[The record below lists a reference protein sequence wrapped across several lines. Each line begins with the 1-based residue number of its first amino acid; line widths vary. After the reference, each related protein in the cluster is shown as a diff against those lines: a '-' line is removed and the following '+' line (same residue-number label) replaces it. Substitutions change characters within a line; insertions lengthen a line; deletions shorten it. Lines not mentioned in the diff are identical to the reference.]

1 MEHKLIAVVGNT
13 PQVMTETLWALRVQ
27 CSVPI
32 DEVFVMTTTMGKATC
47 QQRLLDEGRFE
58 KMLVDYDIDP
68 KVKFDADHDHIR
80 VFKDAEGNFLDDI
93 RTSEENRLARDQLF
107 RWIEDWTQKDH
118 VALHCSLAGGRKSMG
133 YLLGAAIQFFGRS
146 QDRLYHVLVTPP
158 EIETNRDFFFPPV
171 REEQVLTPDGQ
182 RISTADV
189 RIELAEL
196 PYVSVRDISAFG
208 NESYDQILQRTQE
221 EVRNVPRLRAE
232 NKRLREISGNA
243 GGLIGNSAAMRKAKE
258 QIRQVADA
266 DDATVLILGE
276 TGTGKERAGEA
287 LHEQSTRKDR
297 PFIPI
302 NCSAFPDTLLEAEL
316 FGATRGT
323 YTGQAGPRKGAF
335 RMAEGGILFLDEIG
349 ELSRDGQARL
359 LRVLQEKK
367 MRAVGS
373 DEPEK
378 DIDVRIVAAT
388 NRDLESMVREGAFRE
403 DLLYRLNA
411 LTIYMPPLRELRED
425 IPELIDLFCEQ
436 FNEKYKRNV
445 VGFDASA
452 IDAMCRYTWPGNVR
466 ELENEVQR
474 IVLDAPRSAFRVH
487 KEDLARHIIEST
499 DLDTGSGTLKEQVA
513 QFEKQKIEE
522 ALAQTQGERGPAA
535 EMLGIDP
542 TTLGRK
548 AEKYGLPI
556 KKSHKERA

>member
-133 YLLGAAIQFFGRS
+133 YLLGAAIQFFGRP

-208 NESYDQILQRTQE
+208 DESYDRILQRTQE

-474 IVLDAPRSAFRVH
+474 IVIAAPPGAFRVH
-487 KEDLARHIIEST
+487 REDLPKHIIEST

-522 ALAQTQGERGPAA
+522 ALAQTHGERGPAA

-548 AEKYGLPI
+548 AKKYGLP
-556 KKSHKERA
+556 

>member
-107 RWIEDWTQKDH
+107 RWIEDWAQKDH

-133 YLLGAAIQFFGRS
+133 YLLGAAIQFFGRP

-208 NESYDQILQRTQE
+208 DESYDRILQRTQE

-474 IVLDAPRSAFRVH
+474 IVIAAPPGAFRVH
-487 KEDLARHIIEST
+487 KENLAKHIIEST

-522 ALAQTQGERGPAA
+522 ALAQTHGERGPAA

-548 AEKYGLPI
+548 AKKYGLP
-556 KKSHKERA
+556 

>member
-1 MEHKLIAVVGNT
+1 MKHKLIAVIGNT
-13 PQVMTETLWALRVQ
+13 PQVMTETFWALRFQ
-27 CSVPI
+27 LHVPI

-47 QQRLLDEGRFE
+47 QQRLLDEGRFA
-58 KMLVDYDIDP
+58 KMLSDYDIDP
-68 KVKFDADHDHIR
+68 DTAKFDADHIR

-93 RTSEENRLARDQLF
+93 RTSDDNRLARNQLF

-133 YLLGAAIQFFGRS
+133 YLLGAAIQFFGRP
-146 QDRLYHVLVTPP
+146 QDRLYHALVTPP
-158 EIETNRDFFFPPV
+158 EIEMNRDFFFPPV
-171 REEQVLTPDGQ
+171 RETQIPTSDGQ
-182 RISTADV
+182 HISTADV

-196 PYVSVRDISAFG
+196 PYVSVRDISVFG
-208 NESYDQILQRTQE
+208 DESYDRILQRTQE
-221 EVRNVPRLRAE
+221 EVRRIPRLRAE
-232 NKRLREISGNA
+232 NKRLRETSSNA
-243 GGLIGNSAAMRKAKE
+243 GGLIGNSAAMRKTKE
-258 QIRQVADA
+258 QIRQAADA
-266 DDATVLILGE
+266 DDATVLLLGE
-276 TGTGKERAGEA
+276 TGTGKERAGEE

-474 IVLDAPRSAFRVH
+474 IVIAAPPGAFRVH
-487 KEDLARHIIEST
+487 KENLAKHIIEST

-522 ALAQTQGERGPAA
+522 ALAQTQGERGSAA
-535 EMLGIDP
+535 EILGIDP

-548 AEKYGLPI
+548 AEKYGLSL
-556 KKSHKERA
+556 KKSHKDRE

>member
-133 YLLGAAIQFFGRS
+133 YLLGAAIQFFGRP

-208 NESYDQILQRTQE
+208 DESYDRILQRTQE

-474 IVLDAPRSAFRVH
+474 IVIAAPPGAFRVH
-487 KEDLARHIIEST
+487 REDLAKHIIEST

-522 ALAQTQGERGPAA
+522 ALAQTHGERGPAA

-548 AEKYGLPI
+548 AKKYGLP
-556 KKSHKERA
+556 